1 MRKHKKNWVARIIL
15 FKLALFALLTYAV
28 MLLWNNIVVDLF
40 GLKSLSYFQA
50 LGLLILVRI
59 LTGNIGPK
67 GFNNRSNYLSG
78 KGMLQQHW
86 KSMSA
91 DERKQWTERMG
102 RRDWSIDKEHAGE

>member
-78 KGMLQQHW
+78 KGML
-86 KSMSA
+86 
-91 DERKQWTERMG
+91 
-102 RRDWSIDKEHAGE
+102 